1 MNEGTEKCRSWLW
14 KLLILMLLCGLI
26 AWVAIPNFVGHS
38 QYKANYIINNLRQIG
53 GAKNQWA
60 FDHGITNSDQITGL
74 TNQLSEQDL
83 SPYLGFFSKENR
95 LVPSVAGEIYVINPL
110 NKSPEAK
117 LVHKID
123 KPWPIGSIIR
133 FSEKPKVNAYLEII
147 FPDGTKTN
155 Y

>member
-26 AWVAIPNFVGHS
+26 VWVAIPNFVGHS
-38 QYKANYIINNLRQIG
+38 QSKANYIINNLRQID

-83 SPYLGFFSKENR
+83 SPYLRFF
-95 LVPSVAGEIYVINPL
+95 
-110 NKSPEAK
+110 
-117 LVHKID
+117 
-123 KPWPIGSIIR
+123 
-133 FSEKPKVNAYLEII
+133 
-147 FPDGTKTN
+147 
-155 Y
+155 